1 MSQPQTIPRSLLRH
15 EGDDDKSATFKRQPL
30 PISSEFDT
38 MRQSFCQ
45 DDVDRSGWL
54 QQALRDNP
62 EVRTYREQV
71 NPVVRAATFGRLYL
85 PPNRIISPDIL
96 LMLISQHLRT
106 LGLVKSQEALHSE
119 WDTTWAIPVH
129 LMHSQLTYLIQRGI
143 FRAEKFWEL
152 AHGSDTTGFD
162 EEISKTIGGAPVIAD
177 DVKPLERETI
187 ADPNFLRVSPDGTLQ
202 EASLN
207 QLILL
212 LTTDTEIKMK
222 HVATAVCI
230 HFKSFTNS
238 RIMFSKVR
246 ERFRMTFKNYDRR
259 GSELTYKFLERWLKK
274 SPGEIEHAVL
284 EAIRVFSEKEL
295 APQFQRQSVFTGHE
309 SSPGKAEHFIDYS
322 RAPRVDLGHCKGLWE
337 GQFSLLDLPAIEIA
351 RQMTYWTCV
360 RYYAVQR
367 SELVDGAWNKPRLKH
382 RAPNVSAIFA
392 HGSMIYEWA
401 ATEMLRCEPADR
413 KRVFSFFVE
422 VVINL
427 WELQNYWDGFLLY
440 SGLDKWPILVKFK
453 DLASGLTQKDQQTLD
468 IIKKYWVDDGASS
481 PLKRKLHDAARESK
495 QPSVPY
501 LGVLLTDL
509 FRYCEAEIPELNGEL
524 INISKFTKIHHFIKL
539 FESFKNPKYCFLPV
553 DQVQGKL
560 DNLPV
565 ESEDW
570 QRDQL
575 AKLDAG
581 RS

>member
-1 MSQPQTIPRSLLRH
+1 
-15 EGDDDKSATFKRQPL
+15 
-30 PISSEFDT
+30 
-38 MRQSFCQ
+38 MRQFFC
-45 DDVDRSGWL
+45 DDGVDRSSWL
-54 QQALRDNP
+54 QRALEENP
-62 EVRTYREQV
+62 DVRTYREQV

-85 PPNRIISPDIL
+85 PANRIIAPDVL
-96 LMLISQHLRT
+96 LTLISQHLRT
-106 LGLVKSQEALHSE
+106 LGLVKSQLALHSE
-119 WDTTWAIPVH
+119 WDSPWDIPVH
-129 LMHSQLTYLIQRGI
+129 LLHSQLTYLIQRGI

-152 AHGSDTTGFD
+152 AHGSDTTGLD

-187 ADPNFLRVSPDGTLQ
+187 ADPEFVKVGADNTLQ

-212 LTTDTEIKMK
+212 LTTDTDIKMK

-238 RIMFSKVR
+238 RIMFSKIR
-246 ERFRMTFKNYDRR
+246 ERFRMTFKNCDRR

-274 SPGEIEHAVL
+274 SPGEIEHSVM

-295 APQFQRQSVFTGHE
+295 ASHFRRTQSVIAVQE
-309 SSPGKAEHFIDYS
+309 SNRGKGEHSIDYS
-322 RAPRVDLGHCKGLWE
+322 RAPKVDLGHCRGLWI
-337 GQFSLLDLPAIEIA
+337 GQFSLVDLPAVEIA

-382 RAPNVSAIFA
+382 RAPNISAIFS
-392 HGSMIYEWA
+392 HGTMIFEWV
-401 ATEMLRCEPADR
+401 ATEILRCEPADR
-413 KRVFSFFVE
+413 KRVFSFFVD
-422 VVINL
+422 VMRNL
-427 WELQNYWDGFLLY
+427 WELQNFWDAFSVWCGIDKFPFL
-440 SGLDKWPILVKFK
+440 IKFK
-453 DLASGLTQKDQQTLD
+453 EIASWIPQKDHQTLEL
-468 IIKKYWVDDGASS
+468 IKKYWDDEGGSN

-501 LGVLLTDL
+501 LGLLLSDL
-509 FRYCEAEIPELNGEL
+509 FRYVEAEIPELHGEL

-565 ESEDW
+565 ESDEW
-570 QRDQL
+570 QRQQMDRI
-575 AKLDAG
+575 DAM
-581 RS
+581 SSS